1 MDLDETMVEEEFDDA
16 VEDDTLP
23 DGIIEAD
30 ESDDE
35 DFPDEE
41 DLELP
46 DEDEVEDEEYSEEEE
61 EETPE
66 PEPPKEPGWIKQRVQ
81 KAVDKAVAQALAA
94 QQEQFNAQIAPLIA
108 KMQEDEAQ
116 ELVRSRKIADIET
129 AREFVRLKNGQGA
142 TENPVAT
149 QQPSPPRNEQ
159 GQFASR
165 EQIETETR
173 INELKKQAEK
183 IKAKGGPDVISEFM
197 NNEDIKRRVV
207 NGELDFYEV
216 AEMMRAKPKRKPPS
230 PMRSPNGAANV
241 TPNAFMS
248 MSDEQFDR
256 IEKQLDK
263 GVRYTFK

>member
-1 MDLDETMVEEEFDDA
+1 MDFDETMVEEEFDDT

-23 DGIIEAD
+23 DGIVEAD
-30 ESDDE
+30 ESEDEE

-46 DEDEVEDEEYSEEEE
+46 DEEEVEDEEYSEEEE

-129 AREFVRLKNGQGA
+129 AREFVRLKNGQQA
-142 TENPVAT
+142 PVEVPK
-149 QQPSPPRNEQ
+149 QQPRNEQ

-165 EQIETETR
+165 EQIETDTR
-173 INELKKQAEK
+173 ITELKKQADK
-183 IKAKGGPDVISEFM
+183 IKSKGGPDVISEFM

-207 NGELDFYEV
+207 SGELDFYDV
-216 AEMMRAKPKRKPPS
+216 ADMMKAKPKRKPPS
-230 PMRSPNGAANV
+230 PMRSPNGAANI
-241 TPNAFMS
+241 TPNAFIS

-263 GVRYTFK
+263 GVRYTLK

>member
-1 MDLDETMVEEEFDDA
+1 MDFDETMVEEEFDDA

-23 DGIIEAD
+23 DGIVEAD

-41 DLELP
+41 ELELP
-46 DEDEVEDEEYSEEEE
+46 DEDEEVEDEEYSEEE

-81 KAVDKAVAQALAA
+81 KAVDKAVAQALAQ

-129 AREFVRLKNGQGA
+129 AREFVRLKNGQQA
-142 TENPVAT
+142 PVEEP
-149 QQPSPPRNEQ
+149 QQQPRNEQ
-159 GQFASR
+159 GQFVSR

-173 INELKKQAEK
+173 INELKKQADK
-183 IKAKGGPDVISEFM
+183 IRSKGGPDVISEFM

-207 NGELDFYEV
+207 SGELDFYEV

-230 PMRSPNGAANV
+230 PMRSPNGAANA